1 MLKMA
6 PFLTHIFMESW
17 PCFFEIRVPTNGNI
31 CQSHFSNV
39 NEMDGAA
46 IHCGQKD
53 FISWHIC
60 QIRLQ
65 WNINKY
71 TQDVSQKLSLSA
83 DIYCILLACLV
94 HCDVVKLSQ

>member
-1 MLKMA
+1 MA

-53 FISWHIC
+53 FIWK
-60 QIRLQ
+60 
-65 WNINKY
+65 NIMYSKNMPSPKTGQANVLLEHLLY
-71 TQDVSQKLSLSA
+71 GKPLFVSRSA
-83 DIYCILLACLV
+83 FNEI
-94 HCDVVKLSQ
+94 

>member
-39 NEMDGAA
+39 NEMDGAFTTTE
-46 IHCGQKD
+46 K
-53 FISWHIC
+53 
-60 QIRLQ
+60 
-65 WNINKY
+65 
-71 TQDVSQKLSLSA
+71 TQNEGKRGEQ
-83 DIYCILLACLV
+83 
-94 HCDVVKLSQ
+94 VVEEGV